1 MEVKKGIEGRFKKLR
16 EEIDSVEEGLYIE
29 LNKKY
34 NQIFIDIISILDQEK
49 KKEIQYFKWESECEN
64 GLDALDK
71 TNNVNQKIKL
81 LYN

>member
-34 NQIFIDIISILDQEK
+34 N
-49 KKEIQYFKWESECEN
+49 
-64 GLDALDK
+64 
-71 TNNVNQKIKL
+71 
-81 LYN
+81 